1 LSGPNPQTWERTETK
16 SSSVPKNHKRLKI
29 LAVSIIALTILSY
42 LNDFGGIRGIDQS
55 PASSCAATPQRTAAQ
70 SSVKRAALVDA
81 LSSVYPHPQ
90 FVDKIRT
97 IMNNTGYG
105 FDYFSEGAATLDFFF
120 NLPSQ
125 GYSIIILRVEGVNI
139 RVGDASPVA
148 FATSDQYASP
158 QRISDQMRNDLGVI
172 EANGHTYFAMTPK
185 AISQLMCGQFQGTT
199 VLVMACNSLSDSS
212 LAQAFI
218 DKGAKS
224 FIGWNGSITIV
235 HDDRVFTAVIALLT
249 MGVQAGS
256 AASYASNLF
265 GADPIWGGTLS
276 SYD

>member
-1 LSGPNPQTWERTETK
+1 MTFSYVSGLTGLLGNNQSTTNDCVGNPQR
-16 SSSVPKNHKRLKI
+16 
-29 LAVSIIALTILSY
+29 
-42 LNDFGGIRGIDQS
+42 
-55 PASSCAATPQRTAAQ
+55 PASQ
-70 SSVKRAALVDA
+70 SSVKRVALVDG
-81 LSSVYPHPQ
+81 LSSLYPHPQ
-90 FVDKIRT
+90 FVSGIRR
-97 IMNNTGYG
+97 IMNETGYS

-148 FATSDQYASP
+148 FATSDQYGS
-158 QRISDQMRNDLGVI
+158 QRVSDQVRNDLGVI
-172 EANGHTYFAMTPK
+172 EANGRTYFAMTPK
-185 AISQLMCGQFQGTT
+185 AISQLMCGRFSGTT

-218 DKGAKS
+218 EKGAKS

-235 HDDRVFTAVIALLT
+235 HDDRVFTAVAGLLT
-249 MGVQAGS
+249 LGVQASS
-256 AASYASNLF
+256 AVRYASNLF
-265 GADPIWGGTLS
+265 GPDPIWGGTLS